1 MTKRAPNLTA
11 QRAGGSNPPPDAVGV
26 AAQAASE
33 AVKSSDGAGTAGRE
47 LDPQNR
53 QGRRTGHAGGQCG
66 MTVWFRNER
75 MWWLRPADR
84 QTVDGS
90 GRLL

>member
-1 MTKRAPNLTA
+1 MTKRAPNPTA

-33 AVKSSDGAGTAGRE
+33 AVKSSDGAGTAGGE

-53 QGRRTGHAGGQCG
+53 QGRCTGRAGRRCV
-66 MTVWFRNER
+66 MTVQFRNEQ
-75 MWWLRPADR
+75 MQWLCPADR

-90 GRLL
+90 GGLL